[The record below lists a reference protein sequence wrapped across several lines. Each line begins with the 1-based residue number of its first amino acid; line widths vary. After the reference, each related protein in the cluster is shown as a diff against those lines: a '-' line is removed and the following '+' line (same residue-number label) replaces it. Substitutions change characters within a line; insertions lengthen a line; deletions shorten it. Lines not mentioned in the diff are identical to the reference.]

1 MGKIAK
7 RITIYNDET
16 GEIIRDSVR
25 RGTENGDGW
34 VIMYRDAL
42 ADLALNAPPIAL
54 KIFLALSS
62 KQEFE
67 RGIKATKKAISDEF
81 SISYNNVM
89 RGFNWLKENGYLKER
104 KIDGVSEFLLNP
116 DVTTCGKNK
125 KKKLELWNSF

>member
-1 MGKIAK
+1 MRNLAK
-7 RITIYNDET
+7 RTTIYDDES
-16 GEIIRDSVR
+16 GEIIHDSIR
-25 RGTENGDGW
+25 RGTQNGDGW

-67 RGIKATKKAISDEF
+67 KGIKATKKAISTEF

-104 KIDGVSEFLLNP
+104 KTDGVSEFLLNP